1 MDETRAGTHPGAP
14 ITPAPPGAPIT
25 PAPPGAPITSTS
37 AGLSGLVLCGRYRLD
52 RLIGSGGMAQVWEGT
67 DTVLARRVAVK
78 LLHPHLATDPLFV
91 ERFRQEAK
99 AAASI
104 NDPGVVGVFDT
115 CSDGEREAIV
125 MELLDAT
132 TLRDL
137 LDERGALDAA
147 TTERVGLRVLD
158 ALEAAHRAGLVHRDI
173 KPSNILLCRD
183 GRVKLADFG
192 IAVADGQ
199 TQLTQEGSLVG
210 TATYLAPEQLQ
221 QVDLDGRADLYSL
234 GVVLY
239 ECVTGRSPFD
249 GDTAAAVALARLHTA
264 PLDPRQVRADVPHHL
279 AEVLMVAL
287 AMDPNDRFSTAAD
300 FRAALLGGSVHV
312 PGPPTGFESGAGP
325 DHHGEDPE
333 SFTASERG
341 WLLPALMIVLVGAAL
356 TVAGLLVR
364 ESRQE
369 EVPTEPATT
378 TPAQELEP
386 LAIARVG
393 TFDPQGS
400 GTRGEN
406 DGDAPAVADGDPATG
421 WQTELYDERG
431 FFGAK
436 TGVGVALVLESRSL
450 VDRVRIQSGDDGW
463 SGSVYV
469 IDAESTDAIDL
480 GRLTPSAEVQDVRG
494 TIEVDTRGAPGRLV
508 LLWIT
513 ELGEAQ
519 DGRHSVR
526 IDELSARGR
535 PAQG

>member
-1 MDETRAGTHPGAP
+1 MDETRAGTN
-14 ITPAPPGAPIT
+14 
-25 PAPPGAPITSTS
+25 PGAPITSAS
-37 AGLSGLVLCGRYRLD
+37 AGLSGLVLASRYRLD
-52 RLIGSGGMAQVWEGT
+52 RLIGSGGMAQVWEAT

-78 LLHPHLATDPLFV
+78 LLHPHLAADPQFV
-91 ERFRQEAK
+91 QRFRQEAK
-99 AAASI
+99 AAARI

-115 CSDGEREAIV
+115 CSDQGHEAIV
-125 MELLDAT
+125 MELLEAT

-137 LDERGALDAA
+137 IDERGSLDAA
-147 TTERVGLRVLD
+147 TTERIGLRVLD
-158 ALEAAHRAGLVHRDI
+158 ALEAAHRADLVHRDI

-221 QVDLDGRADLYSL
+221 HQDLDGRADLYSL

-239 ECVTGRSPFD
+239 ECLTGRSPFE
-249 GDTAAAVALARLHTA
+249 GDTAAAVALARLHTP
-264 PLDPRQVRADVPHHL
+264 PLDPRQLRVDVPAHL

-287 AMDPNDRFSTAAD
+287 SVDPDHRFASAAD
-300 FRAALLGGSVHV
+300 FRAALLGGSVHI
-312 PGPPTGFESGAGP
+312 PGPPTGFESDALV
-325 DHHGEDPE
+325 DLHDDDLE
-333 SFTASERG
+333 SFTSSERG
-341 WLLPALMIVLVGAAL
+341 WLLPAMLIVLVGAAL

-364 ESRQE
+364 ESRVE
-369 EVPTEPATT
+369 EPVAAPGSSLPSV
-378 TPAQELEP
+378 ELEP

-406 DGDAPAVADGDPATG
+406 DGDAPNVADGEPGTG
-421 WQTELYDERG
+421 WRTELYDERG
-431 FFGAK
+431 FFGSK

-450 VDRVRIQSGDDGW
+450 VDRVRIQSSDDGW
-463 SGSVYV
+463 SGSIYV

-480 GRLTPSAEVQDVRG
+480 GNLVPAAQVDDVRG
-494 TIEVDTRGAPGRLV
+494 TLEVDTRGAPGRLV

-513 ELGEAQ
+513 QLGDPT

-526 IDELSARGR
+526 IDEMSARGR
-535 PAQG
+535 PARG